1 MNKKMLSR
9 TVIYGGIA
17 ATLVLSLLSI
27 YVVQPKDFENSRY
40 GVFVK
45 VLSNLAFILVALGLI
60 LTAEAF
66 EEGQKLTKV
75 GETYRL
81 IDRSLMKQIE
91 YMQKHY
97 EKAPHFIQS
106 LWPQQ
111 GLWPNPPPA
120 NVKDDPAAVLE
131 ITFYMMQS
139 FEDHFTGATFDATGE
154 YVWAGNYLQWASS
167 DKFYEMYKMLYPNF
181 KQSTNEYADLL
192 FEYAKRSPIK
202 TSKDLLER
210 ALEFSKDKRVDRIY
224 ELIKAEIS

>member
-1 MNKKMLSR
+1 MLSR

-91 YMQKHY
+91 YMQKH
-97 EKAPHFIQS
+97 
-106 LWPQQ
+106 
-111 GLWPNPPPA
+111 
-120 NVKDDPAAVLE
+120 
-131 ITFYMMQS
+131 
-139 FEDHFTGATFDATGE
+139 
-154 YVWAGNYLQWASS
+154 
-167 DKFYEMYKMLYPNF
+167 
-181 KQSTNEYADLL
+181 
-192 FEYAKRSPIK
+192 
-202 TSKDLLER
+202 
-210 ALEFSKDKRVDRIY
+210 
-224 ELIKAEIS
+224 